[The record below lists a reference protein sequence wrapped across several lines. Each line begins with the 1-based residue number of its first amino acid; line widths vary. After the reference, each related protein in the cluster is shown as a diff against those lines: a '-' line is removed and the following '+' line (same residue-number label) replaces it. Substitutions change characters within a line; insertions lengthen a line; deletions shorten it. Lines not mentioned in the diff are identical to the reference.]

1 MRKDLFTLICMAL
14 VCATVMF
21 GIMGIYRLFGDGA
34 PSGGIS
40 ADNGTATTAF
50 KTKGVRGML

>member
-21 GIMGIYRLFGDGA
+21 GIMGIYRLMGDCTDTK
-34 PSGGIS
+34 GIS
-40 ADNGTATTAF
+40 AESGTGTTAF
-50 KTKGVRGML
+50 KTKGMRSFL